1 MLTETIRGKNDL
13 KMIPHDMFD
22 GNPTVQLPVPLLWQH
37 RPYSPQ
43 TTPMRAG
50 SVEMGIILYG
60 SSPTAALNPFPENP
74 STPPPKPE
82 HAHNAAQFPGVKQV
96 PSCSESRLGS
106 PPVLTEA

>member
-37 RPYSPQ
+37 RPYFPQ

-74 STPPPKPE
+74 STPTPKPE
-82 HAHNAAQFPGVKQV
+82 HAHNAAQFPGVKQF
-96 PSCSESRLGS
+96 PFMQ
-106 PPVLTEA
+106 PK

>member
-50 SVEMGIILYG
+50 SVEMGIVLYG

-74 STPPPKPE
+74 STPSPNLSMLTTQ
-82 HAHNAAQFPGVKQV
+82 HSFPGSNKFLHGAKVDSDRPQ
-96 PSCSESRLGS
+96 S
-106 PPVLTEA
+106 